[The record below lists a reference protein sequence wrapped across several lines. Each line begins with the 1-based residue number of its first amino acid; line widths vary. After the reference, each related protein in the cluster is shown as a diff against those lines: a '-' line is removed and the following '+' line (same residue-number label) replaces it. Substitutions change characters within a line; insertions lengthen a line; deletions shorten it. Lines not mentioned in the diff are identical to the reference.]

1 MLLVIYDLL
10 DVLAKYQDAG
20 LSVTI
25 FKYAR
30 STELCFKK
38 DSMIIMYSQ
47 HVPSRRLLIYSFPK
61 QKHLCLIGG

>member
-10 DVLAKYQDAG
+10 DVVAKYQDPG

-25 FKYAR
+25 FKYAC

-38 DSMIIMYSQ
+38 DSTIIMYSQ
-47 HVPSRRLLIYSFPK
+47 QVPSRRLLIYSFPE